1 MEKSILIL
9 IIVYK
14 LFYYYRLTCVFKIF
28 IKFAIELL
36 IEKMNRLL
44 VCLSVFVILICSFAY
59 YTDVDSVSEE
69 NFEIPQTELNSSTF
83 QAYST
88 DANLWTGN
96 TISSSNSIPARVQRT
111 LKRFENLKH
120 NFTYIKSDKVVNT
133 GLKYSL
139 QENSIN
145 LHSFISQPNYR
156 LILHR
161 EFII

>member
-1 MEKSILIL
+1 MEKSIIIL

-14 LFYYYRLTCVFKIF
+14 LFYYYRLTCVFRIF
-28 IKFAIELL
+28 INFAIELL

-44 VCLSVFVILICSFAY
+44 VCLSVLVILICSLEFF
-59 YTDVDSVSEE
+59 TDVDSVSEGYVE
-69 NFEIPQTELNSSTF
+69 YPQTELNSSSLH
-83 QAYST
+83 AYST
-88 DANLWTGN
+88 DANLCSNNSIT
-96 TISSSNSIPARVQRT
+96 SSNSISVRVQRT

-120 NFTYIKSDKVVNT
+120 NFAYIKSDKVVNT

-145 LHSFISQPNYR
+145 LHSFISRPNYR
-156 LILHR
+156 LILQR